1 MHEPAVK
8 SKVVIPIVIVI
19 VVAIIGGS
27 YFVLF
32 NPMQQ
37 EASKTKIRIGFSTSI
52 TGPYAPPASQVQLPV
67 YQYWAD
73 KVNEQGGIF
82 VKDLNKR
89 LPVELVYFDDT
100 SDRAKTV
107 EIYEKLITEQKVD
120 LLLVPFATD
129 LHVAIVP
136 VIEKYKIPVV
146 AATEGALIS
155 DLPKSDYMFWSP
167 FRLERLTDNLLGL
180 LQHYREKLQISTVA
194 VTITTVPFTIDH
206 AKYTIPRLRD
216 AGYQIV
222 YQTEHPLEL
231 ADASVIVGR
240 INELKPDVYIALT
253 YPINAGPVF
262 EELMRIPY
270 TPKIAYFSLGPGYAF
285 FQAKYKDELS
295 GIMIMGT
302 VDPAWDP
309 EIPKFMTEF
318 EKKFGFPAD
327 ILDVPLHYASV
338 QILEQAIEKAGSLNP
353 EKIRDVLTRETFNTI
368 YGEVRYLQQDG
379 RWISSASPVIL
390 QFINGEFRTV
400 WPLNRAT
407 AQPVLPWTKH
417 ITK

>member
-1 MHEPAVK
+1 MK

-19 VVAIIGGS
+19 VAAIIGGG
-27 YFVLF
+27 YFVFF

-37 EASKTKIRIGFSTSI
+37 ETSKTKIRIGFSTSI

-82 VKDLNKR
+82 VKELNKR

-129 LHVAIVP
+129 LHVALVP

-180 LQHYREKLQISTVA
+180 LQHYRERLQISTVA

-379 RWISSASPVIL
+379 RWISSAGPVIL

-407 AQPVLPWTKH
+407 AQPALPWTRH